1 MLLFRR
7 ATPNC
12 RRTND
17 VQIFK
22 PQFHA
27 ADIEPGAMECYAE
40 LQQFQAESRIIS
52 YSPSYMRGKWAQTL
66 LWLDVHQSEHRL
78 VLRDMVATYAFVGL
92 FFPAAP
98 EKYGSVIAQ
107 WRQMLA
113 TRTKLVDN
121 EHKKTQF
128 TYYRDWRSNVYL
140 PRDFWPPGKNDDT
153 YLPLET
159 KEWAKKPPR
168 EWDAVT
174 RPIIARLYKAGIVM
188 PLAASVPDGRAIARK
203 DRMTGQQM
211 MYIDHRQSPNFGGK
225 SILDRSHITDFR
237 TVDLIGLAREHN
249 QKNASGRSHFALLR
263 VYNHPMFWPNTMGG
277 HGRAHMAFEHC
288 RGRSWAWTFYPK
300 EAAGG
305 EWSFQHTPT

>member
-1 MLLFRR
+1 MQIKLFNDPRPSETGLKTGVKNLHTR
-7 ATPNC
+7 ANAERWAEYDSDDSEWSEAGTSNSESLSGVCESDLEVVESDP
-12 RRTND
+12 RELKRLKAFVSSGYD
-17 VQIFK
+17 VEQDTEKQFCLFYEREKAKIFK

-211 MYIDHRQSPNFGGK
+211 
-225 SILDRSHITDFR
+225 ILSY
-237 TVDLIGLAREHN
+237 
-249 QKNASGRSHFALLR
+249 GRSD
-263 VYNHPMFWPNTMGG
+263 
-277 HGRAHMAFEHC
+277 
-288 RGRSWAWTFYPK
+288 WTR
-300 EAAGG
+300 EGA
-305 EWSFQHTPT
+305 